1 MKLLYDLTATQP
13 NASGKFH
20 GGGKYAIVVFFELL
34 KRNINI
40 ECVWNSSK
48 YMREDIVET
57 CKKRSI
63 ILHDIFHESLE
74 NIIDNGKYDIYYSA
88 LAGVYPWFAN
98 KQTKYI
104 GTVHGLRELETP
116 NDIYYWFKYNLSF
129 REKARKVFDWLSAG
143 KRLKRKADARLI
155 RENFSFVTVSKH
167 TKNSILAY
175 YPSIKEKDIKVFYS
189 PSTSINRNSIS
200 SYSLEKYFLM
210 VSGNRP
216 EKNVLRA
223 LLALDELF
231 SEREEFKNFNVYV
244 TGATSKSFK
253 CKFVNKDKFHFLNY
267 VSEEVLDSLYAGAF
281 CFIYPSLNEGFGYPP
296 IEAMNYNVPVL
307 ASPFSSIYEV
317 CDNAAIYF
325 NPFSVKEIKARILEI
340 VFDFNLYKEMCD
352 KGEKRFA
359 YILQKQS
366 DDLKA
371 LIDHIIG
378 LNVK

>member
-1 MKLLYDLTATQP
+1 MNLLYDLTATQP
-13 NASGKFH
+13 NTSGKFH

-48 YMREDIVET
+48 YMREDIVEI
-57 CKKRSI
+57 CEKNSI
-63 ILHDIFHESLE
+63 ILHDVLYESLE
-74 NIIDNGKYDIYYSA
+74 NIIDNSKYDIYYSA
-88 LAGVYPWFAN
+88 LAGIYPWFAN
-98 KQTKYI
+98 KQTKYV
-104 GTVHGLRELETP
+104 GTIHGLRGLETP
-116 NDIYYWFKYNLSF
+116 NDIYSWIKYNLSI
-129 REKARKVFDWLSAG
+129 REKAGKFFNWLTAG
-143 KRLKRKADARLI
+143 KRQKKYTDAWI
-155 RENFSFVTVSKH
+155 MQENFSFITVSKH

-189 PSTSINRNSIS
+189 PSTSINRKDTKP
-200 SYSLEKYFLM
+200 YSLEKYFLM

-231 SEREEFKNFNVYV
+231 SERKEFVNFRVYV
-244 TGATSKSFK
+244 TGATSKSYK
-253 CKFVNKDKFHFLNY
+253 CKFVNKDKFYFLNY
-267 VSEEVLDSLYAGAF
+267 VSEDVLDSLYAGAF

-317 CDNAAIYF
+317 CNNAAIYF

-340 VFDFNLYKEMCD
+340 VSDFNLYNEMCD
-352 KGEKRFA
+352 KGKQRFD
-359 YILQKQS
+359 YISQRQS

-371 LIDHIIG
+371 LVDHIIG
-378 LNVK
+378 LI